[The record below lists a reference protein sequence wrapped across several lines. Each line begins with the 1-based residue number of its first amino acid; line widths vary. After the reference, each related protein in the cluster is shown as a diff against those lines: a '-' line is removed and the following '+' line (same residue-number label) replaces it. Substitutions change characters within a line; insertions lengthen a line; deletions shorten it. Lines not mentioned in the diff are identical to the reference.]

1 MITTERADNFT
12 EQLLSDETELIRNAT
27 PNSDPQKLK
36 NSTSD
41 DRASNMRRYE
51 KKRIQDL
58 DWMVGQ
64 PFVTIDSWQFKIYC
78 KVNKIRGVNAVLCGY

>member
-12 EQLLSDETELIRNAT
+12 EQLLSDETELRNAT

-51 KKRIQDL
+51 KNE
-58 DWMVGQ
+58 
-64 PFVTIDSWQFKIYC
+64 FKI
-78 KVNKIRGVNAVLCGY
+78 